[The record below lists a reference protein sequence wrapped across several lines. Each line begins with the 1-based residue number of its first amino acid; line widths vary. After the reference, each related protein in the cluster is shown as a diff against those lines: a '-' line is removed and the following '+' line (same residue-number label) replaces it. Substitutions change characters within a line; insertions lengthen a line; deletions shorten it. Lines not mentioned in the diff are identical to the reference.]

1 MSVIRMIIA
10 DDEFIVRE
18 FLRDLDIW
26 KELDVEI
33 VGEASDGQEAY
44 ELCLELNPDILMT
57 DIRMPFMDGLE
68 VSMKLKEEGRDIR
81 FIIIS
86 GVQDF
91 DYAKTALSVD
101 AAAYILKPIKIIELM
116 EAVKKVVKG
125 ITMEKNRSTEMQ
137 SIKELLNENMYII
150 SKNFLRNLVC
160 GMYTQESDLNIN
172 EVKEKLTY
180 YNIPLAINENVMVS
194 VLQIDNYIQDT
205 ETKSEEDKLLL
216 NFSVSNVI
224 NEVMDNYK
232 SGISF
237 YMEDGDHV
245 LLFNSSAH
253 FSEKHIEICNTISE
267 YMKKLFDLSVSIAT
281 GRIASSITRSQTS
294 YREALFVLKYKFY
307 TGKNSIINIDDIKKF
322 LNTDKEDIEY
332 TDLYELE
339 KELINNSRLGD
350 ADKVDAVINKI
361 FDLHLSMKKNIDA
374 EYVQSICI
382 EIVCMMSRSLYEFE
396 ENIDTIVE
404 NRSVILDNIYK
415 IDDMQELKKYMRDI
429 FFKVANYFSKKLKNK
444 NSGIVN
450 RIKQII
456 QQRYMEGIGISML
469 AEEVYLSPNYISSI
483 FKKETGENIT
493 DYIKHVR
500 MEAAKE
506 LLKNLD
512 LKIQDI
518 AEMIGFD
525 NANYFSMIF
534 KRYTGMLPQ
543 KYRSLTTNTGNHV

>member
-1 MSVIRMIIA
+1 MLKMVIA

-26 KELDVEI
+26 NELDVEI
-33 VGEASDGQEAY
+33 VGEATDGQEAY
-44 ELCLELNPDILMT
+44 DLCIELSPDILMT

-68 VSMKLKEEGRDIR
+68 VSMKLKEDGRDTR

-101 AAAYILKPIKIIELM
+101 AAAYILKPIKILELQ

-125 ITMEKNRSTEMQ
+125 ITMEKNRNSEMQ
-137 SIKELLNENMYII
+137 NIKELLNENMYII
-150 SKNFLRNLVC
+150 SKNFLRNIVC
-160 GMYTQESDLNIN
+160 GMYTKESEIN
-172 EVKEKLTY
+172 TNEIKEKLAY
-180 YNIPLAINENVMVS
+180 YNIPLTINENVMIS

-205 ETKSEEDKLLL
+205 GNKSEEDKLLL

-224 NEVMDNYK
+224 NEVMENYK
-232 SGISF
+232 SGTSF
-237 YMEDGDHV
+237 YMDDGDHV
-245 LLFNSSAH
+245 LIFNSSAH

-267 YMKKLFDLSVSIAT
+267 YMKKLFDVTVSIAT
-281 GRIASSITRSQTS
+281 GRIASSITNSQTS

-307 TGKNSIINIDDIKKF
+307 TGKNSIINIEDIKKF
-322 LNTDKEDIEY
+322 LNTDREDIEY

-350 ADKVDAVINKI
+350 TKKVDSILNNI
-361 FDLHLSMKKNIDA
+361 FDLHLSHKKNIDA

-382 EIVCMMSRSLYEFE
+382 EIVCMMTRSLYEFQ

-404 NRSVILDNIYK
+404 NRSIILDNIYK
-415 IDDMQELKKYMRDI
+415 KDDMQELKKYMRDT
-429 FFKVANYFSKKLKNK
+429 FFKIADYFSKKLKSK

-450 RIKQII
+450 KIKSII
-456 QQRYMEGIGISML
+456 QQRYMEGIGVSML

-493 DYIKHVR
+493 DYIKQVR

-534 KRYTGMLPQ
+534 KRYTGILPQ
-543 KYRSLTTNTGNHV
+543 KYRSLTHNLG